1 MRSYKMGENDVAKA
15 FWPKKN
21 RRGIFVNYKPIG
33 INFVFTLV
41 VVQRHLFYETKATIQ
56 SQGGEKDLRCALVQ
70 GALGV
75 NQLLY

>member
-1 MRSYKMGENDVAKA
+1 MIPYMCENYLAKA

-33 INFVFTLV
+33 INFVFNLV
-41 VVQRHLFYETKATIQ
+41 VVHNQLFYETKATIQ

-70 GALGV
+70 GALEV
-75 NQLLY
+75 KQLLY